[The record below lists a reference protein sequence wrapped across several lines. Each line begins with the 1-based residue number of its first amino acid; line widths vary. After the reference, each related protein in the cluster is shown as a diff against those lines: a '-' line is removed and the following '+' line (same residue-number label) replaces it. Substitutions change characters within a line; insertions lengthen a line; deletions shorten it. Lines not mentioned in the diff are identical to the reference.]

1 MNMDQALPASE
12 ARAPG
17 FAIGD
22 TDYRNRPAGKSP
34 RPPGMEPTL
43 IWICF
48 SRHQLRIPITSER
61 LNVQRHPEVCSDV
74 MTLLAFIH
82 DVASRRELVGA
93 HCLGA
98 HRMIRKSLALSR
110 SSWGASL
117 PFMLITRFAQNPVLS
132 VFLSQTHS
140 QEIVAVGNRI
150 ENLLSRVV
158 ILEEHLNSRPSD
170 VADQRHRD
178 ELIWY
183 VAIPPLLLALILF

>member
-1 MNMDQALPASE
+1 MDQALPASE

-74 MTLLAFIH
+74 MTLFAFIH
-82 DVASRRELVGA
+82 DVAVAKRARRGTLLGGA
-93 HCLGA
+93 QDDTEKFGPLKVVLGA
-98 HRMIRKSLALSR
+98 IPALYANHEVCLKPLL
-110 SSWGASL
+110 G
-117 PFMLITRFAQNPVLS
+117 
-132 VFLSQTHS
+132 VFLS
-140 QEIVAVGNRI
+140 
-150 ENLLSRVV
+150 
-158 ILEEHLNSRPSD
+158 
-170 VADQRHRD
+170 
-178 ELIWY
+178 
-183 VAIPPLLLALILF
+183 